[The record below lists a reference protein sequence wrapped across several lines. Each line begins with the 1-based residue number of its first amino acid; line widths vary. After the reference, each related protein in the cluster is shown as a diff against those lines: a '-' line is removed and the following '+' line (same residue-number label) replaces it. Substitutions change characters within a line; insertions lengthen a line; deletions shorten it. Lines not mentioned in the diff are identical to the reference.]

1 MNVLQNR
8 DAEVALIGTAMHSR
22 ECARKI
28 SELPED
34 FFSQADTQAA
44 HKAVKTLVS
53 RRSEIDLI
61 TLCSEADR
69 DCGTASSMLIKAHTD
84 GYTTSMWGQ
93 WLAILDDCRARRK
106 IYIAAQEAVQ
116 KVQEP
121 GESPEAIAGSL
132 AAGVKVAQAVETSLG
147 MVEAMAAL
155 MDTFGTK
162 RKACQTGIA
171 DLDRLTGGFRGGKLI
186 VLGARPG
193 VGKTAL
199 ALSIAKHVAQHT
211 GGVLVVSLEMD
222 ATEIMARIYA
232 NESGVDVQE
241 LESGNLSD
249 ASLEGIAKYTPL
261 VTHLPIRIAERAS
274 TPMQIRREASKMADS
289 MGLAMIVVDY
299 IQLMRP
305 DSKHSSRYEEV
316 SEISRE
322 LKLLAMDMG
331 VPVLALT
338 QFNRASEAGK
348 NGQASKRPPTMAEA
362 KDSGS
367 IEQDANVFIIQ
378 YAPDEPG
385 NDPFSQHAA
394 QVCDAYG
401 WQMQTLTVEKN
412 RQGRT
417 GKIAVG
423 FDRAH
428 MRFHN
433 FDFSGVSV

>member
-8 DAEVALIGTAMHSR
+8 DAEVALIGTAFHSR
-22 ECARKI
+22 ECALKLA
-28 SELPED
+28 ELPGD
-34 FFSQADTQAA
+34 IFSHPDTQAA
-44 HKAVKTLVS
+44 QKAVQALLS

-61 TLCSEADR
+61 TLCTEADKE
-69 DCGTASSMLIKAHTD
+69 CPTASSMLIRANVD
-84 GYTTSMWGQ
+84 GMMTSMWGQ
-93 WLAILDDCRARRK
+93 WLAILDDCRQRRA
-106 IYIAAQEAVQ
+106 IFTAAHEAQ
-116 KVQEP
+116 KAIQDP
-121 GESPEAIAGSL
+121 SESPEAIAGKL
-132 AAGVKVAQAVETSLG
+132 AAVKVAETVQTSVG
-147 MVEAMAAL
+147 MVEAMAGL
-155 MDTFGTK
+155 MDTFGAK

-171 DLDRLTGGFRGGKLI
+171 DLDRLTGGFRGGKLV

-193 VGKTAL
+193 IGKTAL
-199 ALSIAKHVAQHT
+199 ALSIAKHVAEHT

-249 ASLEGIAKYTPL
+249 ASLEGIAQYTPI
-261 VTHLPIRIAERAS
+261 VTRLPIRIAEKAS

-316 SEISRE
+316 NEISRE

-378 YAPDEPG
+378 YAPDDPG

-394 QVCDAYG
+394 QVCEAYG
-401 WQMQTLTVEKN
+401 WQLQTLTVEKN

-428 MRFHN
+428 MRFYN
-433 FDFSGVSV
+433 FDFSGVIR